1 MEAATMEL
9 SLLREIS
16 EKLDRLNERMDEF
29 EGKNSSAPGTRYP
42 KQVMKTSELIKLG
55 FTKEYLMKV
64 YRMRNQKVA
73 WKLSE
78 SPNSVILYD
87 TVELEKLRKSQCLGG
102 R

>member
-1 MEAATMEL
+1 MEKSEMG
-9 SLLREIS
+9 LLREIS

-29 EGKNSSAPGTRYP
+29 EGKSNSVSGTRYP

-64 YRMRNQKVA
+64 YRMHNQKVA
-73 WKLSE
+73 WKLSG
-78 SPNSVILYD
+78 SKNSVILYD